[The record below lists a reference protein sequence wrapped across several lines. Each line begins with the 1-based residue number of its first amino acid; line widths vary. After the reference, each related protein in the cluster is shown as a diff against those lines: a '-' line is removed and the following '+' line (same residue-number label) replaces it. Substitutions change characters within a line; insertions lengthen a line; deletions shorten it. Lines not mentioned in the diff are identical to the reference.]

1 MKKFTTLFLTLLVAS
16 SAWAV
21 SADHLGSAIEKSD
34 TPLFWAELEI
44 NNLKAMGLDIP
55 EELYRAV
62 REYYG
67 LPMYSEPA
75 ARQGGDTVA
84 EATVI
89 DALPYSS
96 TGTTVG
102 FTDDYDEVCDYE
114 GSLSPDVVY
123 SYTPAEDITLDIT
136 LCDASDY
143 DTKLYIYENEVTP
156 GAPYA
161 CNDDE
166 CPGYLSELMGLDYFG
181 GNTYYIVVDGYG
193 SDEGN
198 YTLDIEEDVYV
209 EPDEGDG
216 CVEPLIVDSLPY
228 EFNGTTADN
237 TDTYGNAAPD
247 EWHLVTIYES
257 GPYMFTLCGGG
268 TDYDSYIQ
276 LLDGD
281 CVTEIASNDDACS
294 LVSEMEVTL
303 DPGEYVLG
311 VDGYSSYSG
320 NYQLEIYAEEPPEY
334 SNCQYP
340 PHTPDEGWSA
350 GTSHNNGV
358 DVDYLRADRFADAGV
373 ITGLTVAGLRLIF
386 DGAWATC
393 DEDPMTF
400 DVIFY
405 EDGATPG
412 AEVCSYMGIE
422 ASPVATGDLYAG
434 YPLFEMTFE
443 LPTSCDMPAGWVG
456 LQSNGACWFLWMS
469 TGSGADGASLVDTDG
484 AGWAAYDFDMT
495 WCLSFEPSA
504 VTDIDT
510 PATVVLNA
518 NHPNPFNPET
528 TISYELTAPQQVELV
543 VFNVTGEK
551 VATLVSGTQSAGIY
565 SQQFD
570 GSDLPSGIY
579 FYRLNAGEFSQTNRM
594 LLVK

>member
-1 MKKFTTLFLTLLVAS
+1 MKKFSTLLFTLLFAAT
-16 SAWAV
+16 AWASNAASLNAV
-21 SADHLGSAIEKSD
+21 SVEKTVSLTTSELSPPIPGDRMDPPPNDLCADAEAI
-34 TPLFWAELEI
+34 TGPY
-44 NNLKAMGLDIP
+44 P
-55 EELYRAV
+55 VAV
-62 REYYG
+62 TG
-67 LPMYSEPA
+67 
-75 ARQGGDTVA
+75 TVA
-84 EATVI
+84 EATI
-89 DALPYSS
+89 DCAGLLDWYAVWYTIELPYAMQSV
-96 TGTTVG
+96 TVDWCETAADPEITNYG
-102 FTDDYDEVCDYE
+102 IIYMDDCACDDYVAGSYGWDCANGNLILSWAGVVGPTTIYLPVYIE
-114 GSLSPDVVY
+114 GATDFTITVDVQ
-123 SYTPAEDITLDIT
+123 
-136 LCDASDY
+136 
-143 DTKLYIYENEVTP
+143 N
-156 GAPYA
+156 
-161 CNDDE
+161 
-166 CPGYLSELMGLDYFG
+166 F
-181 GNTYYIVVDGYG
+181 
-193 SDEGN
+193 
-198 YTLDIEEDVYV
+198 
-209 EPDEGDG
+209 EPDDGDA
-216 CVEPLIVDSLPY
+216 CVEPIIVDSLPY
-228 EFNGTTADN
+228 EFFGTTADN

-247 EWHLVTIYES
+247 EWHLVTIYEA

-281 CVTEIASNDDACS
+281 CATEIASNDDACS
-294 LVSEMEVTL
+294 LVSEMEVVL

-320 NYQLEIYAEEPPEY
+320 NYQLEIYGQEPSEY
-334 SNCQYP
+334 ENCQYP

-358 DVDYLRADRFADAGV
+358 DVDYLRADRFGDAGV

-386 DGAWATC
+386 DGAWANC

-400 DVIFY
+400 DVMFY

-412 AEVCSYMGIE
+412 AEVCSYMGLE
-422 ASPVATGDLYAG
+422 GYPVATGDLYAG
-434 YPLFEMTFE
+434 YPLFEVTFE
-443 LPTSCDMPAGWVG
+443 LPTSCDLDAGWVG

>member
-1 MKKFTTLFLTLLVAS
+1 MKKFSTLLFTLLFAAT
-16 SAWAV
+16 AWASNAASLNAV
-21 SADHLGSAIEKSD
+21 SVEKTVSLTTSELSPPIPGDRMDPPPNDLCADAEAI
-34 TPLFWAELEI
+34 TGPY
-44 NNLKAMGLDIP
+44 P
-55 EELYRAV
+55 VAV
-62 REYYG
+62 TG
-67 LPMYSEPA
+67 
-75 ARQGGDTVA
+75 TVA
-84 EATVI
+84 EATI
-89 DALPYSS
+89 DCAGLLDWYAVWYTIELPYAMQSV
-96 TGTTVG
+96 TVDWCETAADPEITNYG
-102 FTDDYDEVCDYE
+102 IIYMDDCACDDYVAGSYGWDCANGNLILSWAGVVGPTTIYLPVYIE
-114 GSLSPDVVY
+114 GATDFTITVDVQ
-123 SYTPAEDITLDIT
+123 
-136 LCDASDY
+136 
-143 DTKLYIYENEVTP
+143 N
-156 GAPYA
+156 
-161 CNDDE
+161 
-166 CPGYLSELMGLDYFG
+166 F
-181 GNTYYIVVDGYG
+181 
-193 SDEGN
+193 
-198 YTLDIEEDVYV
+198 
-209 EPDEGDG
+209 EPDDGDA
-216 CVEPLIVDSLPY
+216 CVEPIIVDSLPY
-228 EFNGTTADN
+228 EFFGTTADN

-247 EWHLVTIYES
+247 EWHLVTIYEA

-281 CVTEIASNDDACS
+281 CATEIASNDDACS
-294 LVSEMEVTL
+294 LVSEMEVVL

-320 NYQLEIYAEEPPEY
+320 NYQLEIYGQAPSEY
-334 SNCQYP
+334 ENCQYP

-358 DVDYLRADRFADAGV
+358 DVDYLRADRFGDAGV

-386 DGAWATC
+386 DGAWANC

-400 DVIFY
+400 DVMFY

-412 AEVCSYMGIE
+412 AEVCSYMGLE
-422 ASPVATGDLYAG
+422 GYPVATGDLYAG
-434 YPLFEMTFE
+434 YPLFEVTFE
-443 LPTSCDMPAGWVG
+443 LPTSCDLDAGWVG

-469 TGSGADGASLVDTDG
+469 TGSGADGTSLVDTDG

-543 VFNVTGEK
+543 VFSVTGEK

>member
-1 MKKFTTLFLTLLVAS
+1 MKKFSTLLFTLLFAAT
-16 SAWAV
+16 AWASNAASLNAV
-21 SADHLGSAIEKSD
+21 SVEKTVSLTTSELSPPIPGDRMDPPPNDLCADAEAI
-34 TPLFWAELEI
+34 TGPY
-44 NNLKAMGLDIP
+44 P
-55 EELYRAV
+55 VAV
-62 REYYG
+62 TG
-67 LPMYSEPA
+67 
-75 ARQGGDTVA
+75 TVA
-84 EATVI
+84 EATI
-89 DALPYSS
+89 DCAGLLDWYAVWYTIELPYAMQSV
-96 TGTTVG
+96 TVDWCETAADPEITNYG
-102 FTDDYDEVCDYE
+102 IIYMDDCACDDYVAGSYGWDCANGNLILSWAGVVGPTTIYLPVYIE
-114 GSLSPDVVY
+114 GATDFTITVDVQ
-123 SYTPAEDITLDIT
+123 
-136 LCDASDY
+136 
-143 DTKLYIYENEVTP
+143 N
-156 GAPYA
+156 
-161 CNDDE
+161 
-166 CPGYLSELMGLDYFG
+166 F
-181 GNTYYIVVDGYG
+181 
-193 SDEGN
+193 
-198 YTLDIEEDVYV
+198 
-209 EPDEGDG
+209 EPDDGDA
-216 CVEPLIVDSLPY
+216 CVEPIIVDSLPY
-228 EFNGTTADN
+228 EFFGTTADN

-247 EWHLVTIYES
+247 EWHLVTIYEA

-281 CVTEIASNDDACS
+281 CATEIASNDDACS
-294 LVSEMEVTL
+294 LVSEMEVVL

-320 NYQLEIYAEEPPEY
+320 NYQLEIYGQAPSEY
-334 SNCQYP
+334 ENCQYP

-358 DVDYLRADRFADAGV
+358 DVDYLRADRFGDAGV

-386 DGAWATC
+386 DGAWANC

-400 DVIFY
+400 DVMFY

-412 AEVCSYMGIE
+412 AEVCSYMGLE
-422 ASPVATGDLYAG
+422 GYPVATGDLYAG
-434 YPLFEMTFE
+434 YPLFEVTFE
-443 LPTSCDMPAGWVG
+443 LPTSCDLDAGWVG

-469 TGSGADGASLVDTDG
+469 TGSGADGTSLVDTDG